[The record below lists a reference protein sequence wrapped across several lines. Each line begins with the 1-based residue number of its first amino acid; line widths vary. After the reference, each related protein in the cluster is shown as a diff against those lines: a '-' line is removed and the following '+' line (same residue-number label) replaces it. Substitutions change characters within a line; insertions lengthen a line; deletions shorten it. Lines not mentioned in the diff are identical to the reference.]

1 MPCLPLA
8 PGHRY
13 IPPNKWAASCL
24 AANDKAYFN
33 FEHEE
38 SAAQPNWTLAEKEP
52 WFEVRSYEREY
63 EKGSIGR
70 LLDASE
76 WRISQALGVDEET
89 DPDWL

>member
-52 WFEVRSYEREY
+52 WFEVQSYEWEY

-76 WRISQALGVDEET
+76 WRISQAFQAFAA
-89 DPDWL
+89 W